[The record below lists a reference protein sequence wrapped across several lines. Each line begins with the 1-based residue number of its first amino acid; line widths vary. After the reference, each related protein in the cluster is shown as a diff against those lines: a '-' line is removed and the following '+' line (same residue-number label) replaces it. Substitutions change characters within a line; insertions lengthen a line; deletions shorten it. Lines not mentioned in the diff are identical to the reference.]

1 MSTRDLIKMDIDEM
15 PDEMLE
21 VVREFVVFL
30 KRYNVDTE
38 KKNSELHDNKV
49 ERGYQTLLKYKGTLK
64 RDVDIKKER
73 LEALD
78 EKYNRFS

>member
-15 PDEMLE
+15 SDEMIE
-21 VVREFVVFL
+21 VVKEFVVFL
-30 KRYNVDTE
+30 KRCKHDVYE
-38 KKNSELHDNKV
+38 KKPNQSDKMQ
-49 ERGYQTLLKYKGTLK
+49 RGYQTLLKYKGTLK